1 LSLRF
6 GAFARSRRREAGGKP
21 GSRDDGRVVILDL
34 DGKQ

>member
-21 GSRDDGRVVILDL
+21 GSVDDGRVVILDV